1 MREIAMY
8 IYKKYGMLLTE
19 EEIKEFCLWFSKN
32 EASILTEEDM
42 DRKTREYLYTKY
54 KGIKSIHVL
63 NEDLSHLKQLRKMM
77 KQTAP
82 KEK

>member
-1 MREIAMY
+1 MRDIA
-8 IYKKYGMLLTE
+8 IYLYRKYGMFLTE
-19 EEIKEFCLWFSKN
+19 EELKEFCIWFSKN
-32 EASILTEEDM
+32 EANILTEEDM

-54 KGIKSIHVL
+54 KGSKCIHVL

-77 KQTAP
+77 QQTAP